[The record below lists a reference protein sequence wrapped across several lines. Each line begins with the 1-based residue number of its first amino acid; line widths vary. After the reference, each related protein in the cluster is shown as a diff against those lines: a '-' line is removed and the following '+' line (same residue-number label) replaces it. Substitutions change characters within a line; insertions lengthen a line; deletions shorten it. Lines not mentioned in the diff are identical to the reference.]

1 MTMKATLIAALVA
14 GALPAAAR
22 QPAGPL
28 LPLFDAAGIAKACDE
43 TLARARERV
52 AKMQAG
58 KGGAGYLA
66 EWNALQ
72 IELESTIYPI
82 SNLGNLHPDKAVRDA
97 AEPCLQKATAF
108 NTDLFQSEQLYARV
122 RDIQPADAAEAKL
135 KKNLIEGFEDSGVA
149 LPPDKRARAKEIST
163 RLEQL
168 RQAFER
174 AVRDDATRVR
184 FTAGELA
191 GVPESFLKSRKPEA
205 DGSYVLKPDPPTYDA
220 VMKNAKSE
228 DTRKRMFVARVRR
241 GGEGNLAVLD
251 EAYKLRQELAA
262 LHGQPTYAHHIQ
274 RRRMVGS
281 PDVVNRFLAE
291 VKATVTDV
299 EKAELKLLSEAR
311 ARETGKA
318 VDAVVPRWDTLYYQ
332 NIVRREKFAVDDE
345 KTRRYFPTPKAV
357 DFAMLVAETLYGI
370 RFKEAKAPAWHPDVR
385 YFDIS
390 EAATGKFIANIYLDL
405 YPRDGKRNGAWAAGV
420 RRASTLAGRTPTSV
434 LATNFNRDGLSHR
447 EMETL
452 LHEFGHVLHGV
463 LSKARYSSQAGTAVK
478 RDFVEAPSQMFEEW
492 VRREESLALFRK
504 VCADC
509 PVLTRDEIERLN
521 AARRFG
527 QGTHYSFQHLAAS
540 FDMSLATKPEPAL
553 ALWKRL
559 EAAQPQGTTDFT
571 LRPAS
576 FAHVAGSG
584 YAAGYYGYMWS
595 EVIGLDLLSAFGK
608 NMLDP
613 KVGAR
618 YRDTILA
625 QGGQEEEME
634 MVRKFL
640 GREPSNKAFLEE
652 ISGKR

>member
-1 MTMKATLIAALVA
+1 MTMRKALYLLIAA
-14 GALPAAAR
+14 ALPAAAQ

-28 LPLFDAAGIAKACDE
+28 LPQLDAAGVTKTCDAALAKG
-43 TLARARERV
+43 REMV
-52 AKMQAG
+52 AKMESRS
-58 KGGAGYLA
+58 GGAGFLA

-72 IELESTIYPI
+72 IALEDSLYPI
-82 SNLGNLHPDKAVRDA
+82 SNLGSLHPDKAVRDA
-97 AEPCLQKATAF
+97 AEPCLQKSTAF
-108 NTDLFQSEQLYARV
+108 NTDLFQSEKLYARV
-122 RDIQPADAAEAKL
+122 RDIQPANGRETKL
-135 KKNLIEGFEDSGVA
+135 KKNLTEGFEDSGVA
-149 LPPDKRARAKEIST
+149 LPADKRARAKEIST

-174 AVRDDATRVR
+174 SVRDDATTVR
-184 FTAGELA
+184 FTAAELA
-191 GVPESFLKSRKPEA
+191 GVSESFLKSRKPEA

-220 VMKNAKSE
+220 VMTNAKIE

-241 GGEGNLAVLD
+241 GGEGNIQVLD

-262 LHGQPTYAHHIQ
+262 LYGQPTYAHHIQ

-281 PDVVNRFLAE
+281 PDVVNKFLAE
-291 VKATVTDV
+291 VKSTVTDV
-299 EKAELKLLSEAR
+299 EKAELKLLAEAR
-311 ARETGKA
+311 ARETGKPA
-318 VDAVVPRWDTLYYQ
+318 EAAVPRWDTLYYQ
-332 NIVRREKFAVDDE
+332 NIVRREKFSVDEE
-345 KTRRYFPTPKAV
+345 KTRKYFPTPKAV
-357 DFAMLVAETLYGI
+357 EFALLVSETLYGI
-370 RFKEAKAPAWHPDVR
+370 KFREGKAPAWHPDVR
-385 YFDIS
+385 YFDIHD
-390 EAATGKFIANIYLDL
+390 AATGKFIANIYLDL

-420 RRASTLAGRTPTSV
+420 RRASALAGRTPTSV
-434 LATNFNRDGLSHR
+434 LATNFNRERLSHR

-463 LSKARYSSQAGTAVK
+463 LSTAQYSSQAGTAVK

-504 VCADC
+504 VCAEC
-509 PVLTRDEIERLN
+509 PVLTKDEIARLN

-527 QGTHYSFQHLAAS
+527 QGIHYSFQHLAAT
-540 FDMSLATKPEPAL
+540 FDMSLAMKPEEPL

-559 EAAQPQGTTDFT
+559 EAAQPQGTNDFT

-595 EVIGLDLLSAFGK
+595 EVIGLDLLSAFEK

-618 YRDTILA
+618 YRETILA

-640 GREPSNKAFLEE
+640 GREPSNKAFLAE